1 MTDQAMPSPTPP
13 VPPVP
18 PRRGASH
25 GLRVA
30 LAVSLT
36 VNLLVLG
43 VLVGGAI
50 GIARHAPRP
59 AIADITLGT
68 FTEALSPE
76 DREALR
82 RAAEAE
88 SLGLRDMHRA
98 SRDDYL
104 ALIAAVR
111 AEPWDEAAAR
121 RVIAAYGQRSQER
134 LESGERLMLQRLAE
148 MGPLARRAFADRL
161 EDALRRGFRPER
173 EGGAREAPAP
183 LAPRGN

>member
-1 MTDQAMPSPTPP
+1 MSDQSAPIPTPP
-13 VPPVP
+13 APPAP
-18 PRRGASH
+18 PLRGASH
-25 GLRVA
+25 GVRLA

-82 RAAEAE
+82 LAAEAE
-88 SLGLRDMHRA
+88 SLGIRDMHRA

-121 RVIAAYGQRSQER
+121 QAIAAYGRRSQER
-134 LESGERLMLQRLAE
+134 LAAGERLMLERLVA

-173 EGGAREAPAP
+173 EGLPP
-183 LAPRGN
+183 PRGN